1 MSVIYLTFVTISLLV
16 HLLGKARIKVL
27 FDSDIVTLTKNE
39 VFVGKGY
46 DDEGLFVLNVDQVI
60 IENGSSSCA
69 YLVVSIDVLH
79 GRLGHVNL
87 GYIKK
92 MKKC

>member
-1 MSVIYLTFVTISLLV
+1 M
-16 HLLGKARIKVL
+16 LGNPGIKVL
-27 FDSDIVTLTKNE
+27 FDGGIFTLTKNE

-46 DDEGLFVLNVDQVI
+46 DDKDLFVLNVDQVI
-60 IENGSSSCA
+60 NENGSSSCA
-69 YLVVSIDVLH
+69 YLVDSIDVWH

-92 MKKC
+92 E

>member
-1 MSVIYLTFVTISLLV
+1 MSFIYLTFVTISFLV

-60 IENGSSSCA
+60 NENGSSSCA
-69 YLVVSIDVLH
+69 YLVVSIDVWH